1 LDVTIF
7 GQLNSCSFIFHGKKI
22 QRIRLPPRFNDSS
35 KKKEKVKE
43 RGLNIISLKEF
54 DNEVCEESIVFALV
68 AKKVV
73 KKFLEEPPKEVREVL
88 KEFIDVFPLNYLMFY
103 PLCMTFNT
111 P

>member
-7 GQLNSCSFIFHGKKI
+7 GQSNSCSFIFHGKKI

-43 RGLNIISLKEF
+43 RGLNIISPKEF
-54 DNEVCEESIVFALV
+54 DNDVCEESVVFALV
-68 AKKVV
+68 AKEVV
-73 KKFLEEPPKEVREVL
+73 EMFLEEPLKEVREVL